1 MRLFP
6 NNTTRRYLAT
16 LLALSVVATAA
27 DAVAVDLIGYV
38 PYYRMSTSYNTNT
51 LPAQLAMLDEVRYFG
66 LTAASN
72 GAIVPLENTMSYHTN
87 NINTLKNAIAALPAE
102 DRPRLNI
109 TLGGAGQA
117 ASFATIAP
125 SSSLRA
131 TFAQNINAL
140 LNSTGATSVD
150 IDWEHPAPG
159 NERLIHYPAM
169 LKRIKQEIGVDR
181 RVSATLDPTVMI
193 PNSVFNSPN
202 AIDGISLMTYDLG
215 WWGNDP
221 NNPYQ
226 GEHSLPEYVAD
237 SVEAWTEPF
246 GSPNDRNWVFGTWG
260 NNVPA
265 GKLGV
270 GLPFYS
276 HSVTSPDATQIFS
289 DLVSG
294 GTTSDGNY
302 YTYQG
307 RSYWLPGPSLAA
319 QRVQYAHEQ
328 GLNHIIIWE
337 LGQDVHPDSMHPD
350 PNKRSLLRAA
360 YDAKLALEPVPGDYD
375 GDRDV
380 DIDDFNLWRSTFGS
394 VTDLRADGNGD
405 LVVNA
410 GDYVIWRKHSAP
422 GGGSSAPASVPEPR
436 AAYLIL
442 FAAVLRFVRRT
453 QGSNRS

>member
-1 MRLFP
+1 MRRPL
-6 NNTTRRYLAT
+6 LV
-16 LLALSVVATAA
+16 LLALSATPATN
-27 DAVAVDLIGYV
+27 DVLAVDLIGYV
-38 PYYRMSTSYNTNT
+38 PYYRMSSSYNTNT
-51 LPAQLAMLDEVRYFG
+51 LPDQLAMLDEVRYFG

-72 GAIVPLENTMSYHTN
+72 GTIVPLENTMSYHTN

-159 NERLIHYPAM
+159 NERLTHYPAM
-169 LKRIKQEIGVDR
+169 LKRIKQEIGASRQVY
-181 RVSATLDPTVMI
+181 ATLDPTVMI
-193 PNSVFNSPN
+193 PNTVFNSPN

-270 GLPFYS
+270 GLPFYA

-319 QRVQYAHEQ
+319 QRVQYAHDQ
-328 GLNHIIIWE
+328 GLNHMIIWE

-350 PNKRSLLRAA
+350 PNKRSMLRAA
-360 YDAKLALEPVPGDYD
+360 YEAKLALEPVPGDYD

-380 DIDDFNLWRSTFGS
+380 DIDDFNLWRTTFGS
-394 VTDLRADGNGD
+394 DSDLRADGNGD
-405 LVVNA
+405 LIVNGA
-410 GDYVIWRKHSAP
+410 DYVIWRKYSAP
-422 GGGSSAPASVPEPR
+422 GGGVAATAAVPEPHSLCLV
-436 AAYLIL
+436 AILAPLI
-442 FAAVLRFVRRT
+442 FVSRT
-453 QGSNRS
+453 RSAGSS